1 MAAISNQTGTR
12 KQIAMQRA
20 EGLTDIW
27 DVFKA
32 WMGRA
37 AEIVLTLCMFAQLIG
52 MLPGVSYP
60 GPTNSIILGV
70 ELIMLDF
77 GAFALAPLAEHARNI
92 GQDDAAIKAE
102 AMATW
107 LIRLVMTTIIIV
119 IIGQFSPIFGPG
131 AKYITGFVKYA
142 EPVLILVR
150 VGFIVKYIHVIHSL
164 RGSTLAIEP
173 THQPTQP
180 IQNEKIAQ
188 LEETISG
195 LKEQFSMVI
204 KALETNSSIQLP
216 TQPIQASTQVREEP
230 THDFSTLMAGLSIIG
245 DVARFATG
253 ETIVDQDVPMIE
265 AAHKPVEQV
274 VYPSVP
280 GVSPE
285 KVKQLVALFEAG
297 TQWRDMPGNYSQ
309 TVKPVRSMYEN
320 LHAV

>member
-1 MAAISNQTGTR
+1 MAAITNQAGSR
-12 KQIAMQRA
+12 KQTAMQRA

-37 AEIVLTLCMFAQLIG
+37 AEIVLTLCMFGQLIG

-92 GQDDAAIKAE
+92 GQDEAAIRAE

-119 IIGQFSPIFGPG
+119 IVGQFSPIFGPG
-131 AKYITGFVKYA
+131 AQYITGFVKYA

-164 RGSTLAIEP
+164 RSSTTLDI
-173 THQPTQP
+173 QPTQAP
-180 IQNEKIAQ
+180 TSHLQDTRIDQ
-188 LEETISG
+188 LEDTIRK
-195 LKEQFSMVI
+195 LNER
-204 KALETNSSIQLP
+204 LTSIMQERKNVESVD
-216 TQPIQASTQVREEP
+216 Q
-230 THDFSTLMAGLSIIG
+230 STLLPILSTSILE
-245 DVARFATG
+245 AS
-253 ETIVDQDVPMIE
+253 EQVDIPMIE
-265 AAHKPVEQV
+265 GKSEAAIEAVVVQYPV
-274 VYPSVP
+274 VP
-280 GVSPE
+280 GVSDR
-285 KVKQLVALFEAG
+285 KVKELIDAFLNG
-297 TQWRDMPGNYSQ
+297 TRWVEMKGNYSQ
-309 TVKPVRSMYEN
+309 TVKPVREAYEH
-320 LHAV
+320 LHPECR

>member
-1 MAAISNQTGTR
+1 MAAITNPGTNR

-77 GAFALAPLAEHARNI
+77 GAFALTPLAEQARNI
-92 GQDDAAIKAE
+92 GQEDAAMKAE

-119 IIGQFSPIFGPG
+119 IVGQFSPIFGPG
-131 AKYITGFVKYA
+131 AQYVTGFVKYA

-164 RGSTLAIEP
+164 RGTTTLSI
-173 THQPTQP
+173 QPTSAP
-180 IQNEKIAQ
+180 TSLVQNERIDQ
-188 LEETISG
+188 LENTIQK
-195 LKEQFSMVI
+195 LNER
-204 KALETNSSIQLP
+204 LTSIMQDRQYVGNVDQPTLLSTPP
-216 TQPIQASTQVREEP
+216 TQVIEEP
-230 THDFSTLMAGLSIIG
+230 THEFGALMTGLSIIT
-245 DVARFATG
+245 DVAKFATG
-253 ETIVDQDVPMIE
+253 VPMIE
-265 AAHKPVEQV
+265 AAHKPVEQII
-274 VYPSVP
+274 YPSVP
-280 GVSPE
+280 GVSDR
-285 KVKQLVALFEAG
+285 KVKELIDAFLSG
-297 TQWRDMPGNYSQ
+297 TRWVEMKGNYSQ
-309 TVKPVRSMYEN
+309 TVKPVREAYEH
-320 LHAV
+320 LHPECR